1 MKLKLPLLMKSI
13 REIFKTNP
21 SLLDE
26 PEVAQLLEYCEQL
39 QDEIVEFKFQ
49 KTNNKELAMLDMLKE
64 VIKGCNAIEKE
75 QMEHERF
82 GFEAPAYQETISNLK
97 SYILKRCQDEKI
109 YL

>member
-1 MKLKLPLLMKSI
+1 MKSI
-13 REIFKTNP
+13 REIFRNNT
-21 SLLDE
+21 SLQEE
-26 PEVAQLLEYCEQL
+26 PEVAELIAYCEQL

-82 GFEAPAYQETISNLK
+82 GYEAPDYLSTVSNLK
-97 SYILKRCQDEKI
+97 RYIYERCKDEKI

>member
-1 MKLKLPLLMKSI
+1 MKST

-26 PEVAQLLEYCEQL
+26 PEVAKLLDYCEEL

-75 QMEHERF
+75 QIEHERF
-82 GFEAPAYQETISNLK
+82 GFEAPDYQEIISNLK
-97 SYILKRCQDEKI
+97 RYILKRCDDEKI
-109 YL
+109 WL

>member
-1 MKLKLPLLMKSI
+1 MKSV
-13 REIFKTNP
+13 REIFKAKEY
-21 SLLDE
+21 LLDE
-26 PEVAQLLEYCEQL
+26 PEVVKLIDYCEEL

-82 GFEAPAYQETISNLK
+82 GYEAPDYETTISNLK
-97 SYILKRCQDEKI
+97 NYIYSRCRDEKI
-109 YL
+109 WL

>member
-1 MKLKLPLLMKSI
+1 MKSI
-13 REIFKTNP
+13 REIFKNNP

-26 PEVAQLLEYCEQL
+26 PEVIQLIDYCEEL

-49 KTNNKELAMLDMLKE
+49 KTDNKELAMLDMLKE

-82 GFEAPAYQETISNLK
+82 GYPAPDYLETISNLK
-97 SYILKRCQDEKI
+97 SYIYERCRDEKI

>member
-1 MKLKLPLLMKSI
+1 MKST
-13 REIFKTNP
+13 REIFKNNP
-21 SLLDE
+21 FLLDE
-26 PEVAQLLEYCEQL
+26 PEVIQLLEYCAEL

-75 QMEHERF
+75 QAEHERF
-82 GFEAPAYQETISNLK
+82 GFEAPDYQSTISNLK

-109 YL
+109 WL

>member
-1 MKLKLPLLMKSI
+1 MKST
-13 REIFKTNP
+13 REIFKNNP

-26 PEVAQLLEYCEQL
+26 PEVQKLVDYCAEL

-49 KTNNKELAMLDMLKE
+49 KTDNKELAMLDMLKE

-75 QMEHERF
+75 QAEHERF
-82 GFEAPAYQETISNLK
+82 GFEAPNYQETISNLK
-97 SYILKRCQDEKI
+97 RYIYGRCKDEKI

>member
-1 MKLKLPLLMKSI
+1 MKSI
-13 REIFKTNP
+13 REIFKNNP

-26 PEVAQLLEYCEQL
+26 PEVIQLIDYCEQL

-64 VIKGCNAIEKE
+64 VIKGCNTIEKQ

-97 SYILKRCQDEKI
+97 RYIYGRCKDEKI

>member
-1 MKLKLPLLMKSI
+1 MKST
-13 REIFKTNP
+13 REIFKGREY
-21 SLLDE
+21 LLEE
-26 PEVAQLLEYCEQL
+26 PEVKQLLDYCEQL

-75 QMEHERF
+75 QIEHERF
-82 GFEAPAYQETISNLK
+82 GFEAPDYQETISNLK
-97 SYILKRCQDEKI
+97 RYIYARCKNEKI